1 MFINVYQSF
10 STFMGI
16 GLLTDVTTL
25 GWLVNFM
32 LAKDIK
38 HTVIL
43 VQNVLIASTRGVNS
57 SNNKHNISQ
66 EQLLKGKQIIQ
77 PKY

>member
-10 STFMGI
+10 RTFMGI

-38 HTVIL
+38 HTVIW